1 MEPSTAR
8 ARFTTGR
15 IQRLARP
22 GAAALLLALALLAPA
37 GAAAQRAEP
46 FSRIELSVVG
56 TARLNEDGLD
66 EYWRT
71 LPGGLARAATPFY
84 LGSVALAVQVIPFE
98 PVPGIYDLDALTVG
112 LEWNGE
118 ARLWRGTSAS
128 AGVQVGNA
136 TFKFH
141 EQETRIF
148 LQEESEF
155 LAGVQ
160 AAVRTRVTHNVGV
173 LVTARHQRIFTHIPV
188 RLTFA
193 GAGVEY
199 TFGTPGWLR
208 AFLQ

>member
-1 MEPSTAR
+1 MLNAR
-8 ARFTTGR
+8 ACFTRGLIDRPARF
-15 IQRLARP
+15 
-22 GAAALLLALALLAPA
+22 AAALLLGVALLPPA

-46 FSRIELSVVG
+46 FSRIELSAVG
-56 TARLNEDGLD
+56 TARLNRDGLD

-71 LPGGLARAATPFY
+71 LPGGLVRAATPFY
-84 LGSVALAVQVIPFE
+84 LGSVALAVQAIPFE
-98 PVPGIYDLDALTVG
+98 PVPGVYDLDALTVA

-118 ARLWRGTSAS
+118 ARLWRGTRAS

-199 TFGTPGWLR
+199 AFGTPRWLR
-208 AFLQ
+208 GFLE